1 MPGARVSIN
10 VDLNSFNQQVLA
22 RVMALSS
29 DLTDKAGVRALNKVA
44 AQAKTAASREI
55 RAAGY
60 NMKAARIK
68 DRITVRPATAGNPV
82 AIVRCSGRPIPLV
95 EFSARETKAGV
106 TVSVKNGR
114 KAIKGAFIA
123 TMPSGHRGVFVRVG
137 KAHKKMMVRGKAA
150 WHGLPIKELYG
161 PAIPDAFGN
170 DVVQQALVRLIKD
183 KYPAI
188 LAHEIEFLRRR

>member
-1 MPGARVSIN
+1 MSIN
-10 VDLNSFNQQVLA
+10 VDLNAFNQQVRA

-29 DLTDKAGVRALNKVA
+29 EITDKAGVRALNKVA

-60 NMKAARIK
+60 NMRAAKIKAS
-68 DRITVRPATAGNPV
+68 ITIRPASAGNPV
-82 AIVRCSGRPIPLV
+82 ATIRCTGRPTPLI
-95 EFSARETKAGV
+95 EFSARETRSGV
-106 TVSVKNGR
+106 SVSVKNGR
-114 KAIKGAFIA
+114 KTINDAFIA
-123 TMPSGHRGVFVRVG
+123 TMPSGHKGVFVRVG
-137 KAHKKMMVRGKAA
+137 SGHKKVMSRGKAV

-161 PAIPDAFGN
+161 PSTSDAFGN
-170 DVVQQALVRLIKD
+170 DIVQQALVRLIKD